1 MSLSWVFRPKV
12 KNRHRRLLQLGI
24 NADLF
29 GSTVTGSMCKCRACG
44 GRSSPCVPQPCH
56 FAPVLFPLPL
66 SSTDMVSNSCCLSL
80 RWLEAA
86 TMLPLT
92 RGARAAYE
100 PRGKLAP
107 SRAGHGLPPSQVA
120 AYQVKA
126 YQRDASVSSPYLLGR
141 ALCDRGRRLA
151 GSCMFS
157 LGKWWEWRAAAGG
170 ASAAGSADESH
181 PGEGAETV
189 RTTIAL
195 SLERT
200 TWGTVC
206 TWLPLGRKR
215 EEASGCRA
223 VQSLL
228 FPAQECLCT
237 GSRAHRQLQL

>member
-12 KNRHRRLLQLGI
+12 KNRHRRLLQLDI

-29 GSTVTGSMCKCRACG
+29 GSAVTGFLCKCRACG

-66 SSTDMVSNSCCLSL
+66 SSTDVVSNSCSLSL
-80 RWLEAA
+80 CRLEAA
-86 TMLPLT
+86 TMLRLT
-92 RGARAAYE
+92 RGVHAAYG

-107 SRAGHGLPPSQVA
+107 SGAGHGLPPQTA

-141 ALCDRGRRLA
+141 ALCDGGRRLA

-200 TWGTVC
+200 T
-206 TWLPLGRKR
+206 
-215 EEASGCRA
+215 
-223 VQSLL
+223 
-228 FPAQECLCT
+228 
-237 GSRAHRQLQL
+237 